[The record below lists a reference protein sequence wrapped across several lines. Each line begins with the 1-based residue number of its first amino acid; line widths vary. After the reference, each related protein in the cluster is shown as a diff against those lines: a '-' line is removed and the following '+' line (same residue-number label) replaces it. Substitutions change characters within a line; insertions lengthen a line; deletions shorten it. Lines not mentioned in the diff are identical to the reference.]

1 MDPKYL
7 IVFVTTPTVK
17 DGRKIARILVKEN
30 LAACVNI
37 LPAITSIYTWDEE
50 ICEDDE
56 VLLIIKTR
64 ADLFD
69 SLSITVTKEH
79 PYEVPEVIA
88 VPLTTGTAG
97 YLHWI
102 DQVTLSVAQAGRKP
116 AS

>member
-7 IVFVTTPTVK
+7 IVFVTTPTVE
-17 DGRKIARILVKEN
+17 DGRKIARILVNKK

-37 LPAITSIYTWDEE
+37 LPGITSIYTWEGE
-50 ICEDDE
+50 ICDDGE
-56 VLLIIKTR
+56 ILLIIKTR

-69 SLSITVTKEH
+69 RLFATVDKEH

-88 VPLTTGTAG
+88 MPLTAGTAD

-102 DQVTLSVAQAGRKP
+102 DEATQGT
-116 AS
+116 